1 MCHYSDAFL
10 AVDDTFREENEINKC
25 FFLLSDSLHQVLSE
39 FSVVHP
45 VRTNS
50 EGRLLS
56 TSVTDSL
63 KRHEDARTRPGTP
76 VRNRRQAEAEA
87 PSKHSPP
94 TDTPPIGQGGPGG
107 AVPAEEAE
115 LFYNVTVFGHE
126 LHLRLH
132 PNTHLVAPRATME
145 WWEESGR
152 KSSQPIEDTHCFYT
166 GEVSNVEDTSVAI
179 SNCDGLVG
187 VTGSFLPSS
196 SPSLLF

>member
-1 MCHYSDAFL
+1 MSVLFL
-10 AVDDTFREENEINKC
+10 L
-25 FFLLSDSLHQVLSE
+25 LLSDSLHQVLSE

-50 EGRLLS
+50 EGRFLS
-56 TSVTDSL
+56 TSVTGSL
-63 KRHEDARTRPGTP
+63 KRHKDARTHPGTP
-76 VRNRRQAEAEA
+76 VRNRRQTPADA

-94 TDTPPIGQGGPGG
+94 TDTPPIGQGGPGR
-107 AVPAEEAE
+107 AAPAEEAE

-187 VTGSFLPSS
+187 VTGSFLLPSCDC
-196 SPSLLF
+196 FFFFF